1 LGSVA
6 RTSAR
11 AGDFRESMSEP
22 VSVHVSPWRRHDLIV
37 NFRNIVN
44 NNITGSST
52 FYVRWLTQRELGSG
66 QLIM

>member
-1 LGSVA
+1 
-6 RTSAR
+6 
-11 AGDFRESMSEP
+11 MSEP
-22 VSVHVSPWRRHDLIV
+22 VSAHVSPWRRHDLIV

>member
-1 LGSVA
+1 
-6 RTSAR
+6 
-11 AGDFRESMSEP
+11 MSEP